1 MRCSKIALQLAPL
14 ICLVFVVSPAF
25 GCGTMLPG
33 QARRISFNVIGF
45 TLPVNMVWTTPI
57 EAVKAPGIS
66 RSAME
71 VQSFVQRVTMQAA
84 IDVLEEQGRR
94 AGLFPA
100 VISGILDQLT
110 VNTSYSPLQC
120 AEVNV
125 NPMVA
130 PATMIMNGGCIIIGS
145 TVTSVCTMVPPAM
158 CTYDTPFTGTMPV
171 SAIHRTI
178 SGTVSTTNII
188 MANWT
193 TQMWQSVMNRVARSL
208 ATGPFRSNFIGVSV
222 TVGS

>member
-1 MRCSKIALQLAPL
+1 
-14 ICLVFVVSPAF
+14 
-25 GCGTMLPG
+25 
-33 QARRISFNVIGF
+33 
-45 TLPVNMVWTTPI
+45 MVWTTPA
-57 EAVKAPGIS
+57 EAIKAPGIS

-71 VQSFVQRVTMQAA
+71 VQSFVQRLTMQAA

-120 AEVNV
+120 AQVNV
-125 NPMVA
+125 NPAVDA
-130 PATMIMNGGCIIIGS
+130 DTMIMIGGCIIIGN
-145 TVTSVCTMVPPAM
+145 TVTSVCTMPAAGGGGARGGAVAAPAM
-158 CTYDTPFTGTMPV
+158 CTYMSPFMGITPVLAT
-171 SAIHRTI
+171 HRTI

-208 ATGPFRSNFIGVSV
+208 ATGPFGSNFIGVSV
-222 TVGS
+222 AVGS